1 MTTGQPQVPGDPT
14 ETDLDVGEAEAF
26 TTEAGEGRL
35 VRSSAVVGAGTALSR
50 VTGMLRV
57 GAIAFALGATATA
70 DTFNIANMAPAIV
83 YELILGGVLSATLV
97 PVFVEHL
104 DDGNDDA
111 ASAVT
116 TVAMAGLAILAV
128 VGVLAAPL
136 IMRLLGLLADDE
148 LRSDQ
153 LALGTSLLRLLIP
166 QVVFFGFVALASAVL
181 NARRRFA
188 APAFV
193 PVLNN
198 IVVIAAFLT
207 VASLAGDD
215 VSLDSV
221 RSDTGL
227 ILLMGIGTTA
237 GIAAM
242 AGALY
247 PALRSAGVRLRL
259 LFTLR
264 HPAVR
269 KVARLSGWTFGY
281 VIANQAAFLVVLILA
296 FSREG
301 EVSAY
306 QYAFI
311 FFQLPHGLFS
321 VSIMTAITPEFARSA
336 TRRDWSDLRDRFSYG
351 MRLMGFLVLPTSV
364 GFLVITR
371 TVDAT
376 ALAFGELSGS
386 SAELT
391 AQTLSYFAIG
401 MFAFSAYLY
410 SLRVFYAMQDT
421 RTPFLLNG
429 GENLLNIALALALF
443 PSMGVRGLALAWS
456 VSYWIATAATL
467 VVLRR
472 RLGRLD
478 GGRVL
483 RSLARILIGCA
494 ALAAV
499 VWAVLA
505 GFGTDG
511 RARAVAVVGLGIVA
525 GAAAYFAVMAAL
537 RAGEMSGLR
546 SLISRRTA
554 PSREIPTDG

>member
-1 MTTGQPQVPGDPT
+1 MTDGQPPIPSDPS
-14 ETDLDVGEAEAF
+14 ESDLDLGEGEAFAIES
-26 TTEAGEGRL
+26 GGRRL

-50 VTGMLRV
+50 ATGMLRV

-104 DDGNDDA
+104 RDPDDDA

-116 TVAMAGLAILAV
+116 TVAMVGLGILAV

-136 IMRLLGLLADDE
+136 IMRVLALLASDDVKD
-148 LRSDQ
+148 DQ
-153 LALGTSLLRLLIP
+153 LALGTDLLRLLIP
-166 QVVFFGFVALASAVL
+166 QVLFFGFVALASAVL

-193 PVLNN
+193 PILNN
-198 IVVIAAFLT
+198 VVVISAFLA
-207 VASLAGDD
+207 VAAVAGGD
-215 VSLDSV
+215 VSLDAV
-221 RSDTGL
+221 LSDTGL
-227 ILLMGIGTTA
+227 ILLMGLGTTA

-242 AGALY
+242 AVALY
-247 PALRSAGVRLRL
+247 PALRHAGVRLRP

-281 VIANQAAFLVVLILA
+281 VLANQAAFLVVLILA
-296 FSREG
+296 FSRRG

-311 FFQLPHGLFS
+311 FFQLPHGLFA
-321 VSIMTAITPEFARSA
+321 VSIMTAITPDFARSA
-336 TRRDWSDLRDRFSYG
+336 TRRDWADLRNRFSYG
-351 MRLMGFLVLPTSV
+351 MRLMGLLVLPTSV
-364 GFLVITR
+364 GFFVITR
-371 TVDAT
+371 TVDT
-376 ALAFGELSGS
+376 TTLTFGELSAS
-386 SAELT
+386 SAALT
-391 AQTLSYFAIG
+391 AQTLSAFALG

-421 RTPFLLNG
+421 RTPFLLNCA
-429 GENLLNIALALALF
+429 ENGLNIVLALALF
-443 PSMGVRGLALAWS
+443 PSLGVRGLALAWS
-456 VSYWIATAATL
+456 ISYCFATMLTL

-478 GGRVL
+478 GGRILHSLGRMLVACAVL
-483 RSLARILIGCA
+483 GVVAWAVIDGLGTATRGRALVVVGLAVILGA
-494 ALAAV
+494 ASYF
-499 VWAVLA
+499 AVLA
-505 GFGTDG
+505 AM
-511 RARAVAVVGLGIVA
+511 RVEEIRGI
-525 GAAAYFAVMAAL
+525 
-537 RAGEMSGLR
+537 R
-546 SLISRRTA
+546 SLLKGKSPPVA
-554 PSREIPTDG
+554 